1 MSVPKVQFAAAVL
14 VLFVIASFLSYS
26 QNVRHK
32 KQPLVSQRHQIIQES
47 INTTVIANTVRL
59 TDNFDSYTAGQQLA
73 CQNPTDWT
81 TFNSIPCNAVED
93 AYITNL
99 FSYSN
104 PNSVFVAPGNDLIK
118 TFGSKTSG
126 PGT

>member
-1 MSVPKVQFAAAVL
+1 MSVSKVQFAAAVL

-32 KQPLVSQRHQIIQES
+32 KQPLVSERHQIIQKS
-47 INTTVIANTVRL
+47 IIKAVNVDTVL
-59 TDNFDSYTAGQQLA
+59 FTDNFDSYTAGQQLA

-81 TFNSIPCNAVED
+81 TWISNPCDSIED
-93 AYITNL
+93 ANVSNL
-99 FSYSN
+99 YSYSS
-104 PNSVFVAPGNDLIK
+104 PNSVVIVPNNDLVK

-126 PGT
+126 PGM